1 MKLVLLGTAGY
12 HPNDERHTAC
22 VMLPEVGIVLDAG
35 SGMFRLG
42 DYLATDRL
50 DIFLSH
56 VHLDHVVGLTYLLG
70 LVPPEMLDRITVH
83 SQAQMLA
90 AVREHL
96 FAEALFPVAP
106 RFHFKELGAECS
118 LPGGGRL
125 THFPLQHPGGSL
137 GFRLDWPDRSLAYVT
152 DTTATADAAYVQRI
166 RGVDLL
172 IHEAYFPDDSAN
184 LAEVTG
190 HSCLVPV
197 AEVAARA
204 QVGRLV
210 LVHVDPSLAGSEPFD
225 LEPARQVFPHVE
237 FGVDRLELEF

>member
-12 HPNDERHTAC
+12 HPNDQRHTAC
-22 VMLPEVGIVLDAG
+22 VVVPELGVVLDAG

-56 VHLDHVVGLTYLLG
+56 AHLDHVVGLTFLLDI
-70 LVPPEMLDRITVH
+70 VPQEMLARITVH
-83 SQAQMLA
+83 GDDRVLA
-90 AVREHL
+90 AVRQHL
-96 FAEALFPVAP
+96 FAADLFPVAP
-106 RFHFKELGAECS
+106 QFRFETLGPSCP

-125 THFPLQHPGGSL
+125 THFPLEHPGGSR

-152 DTTATADAAYVQRI
+152 DTMAYVDAPYVELI

-172 IHEAYFPDDSAN
+172 IHEAYFADDAGD
-184 LAEVTG
+184 LPAITG
-190 HSCLVPV
+190 HSCLLPV

-210 LVHVDPSLAGSEPFD
+210 LVHINPCAHGNEPFD
-225 LEPARQVFPHVE
+225 LAPARQLFPHIE
-237 FGVDRLELEF
+237 FGIDRLELDL